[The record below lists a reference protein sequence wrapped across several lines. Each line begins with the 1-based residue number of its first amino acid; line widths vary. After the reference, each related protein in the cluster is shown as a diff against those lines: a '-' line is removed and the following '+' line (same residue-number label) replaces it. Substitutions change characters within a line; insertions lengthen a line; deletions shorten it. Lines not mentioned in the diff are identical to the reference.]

1 MTPQVADAGSS
12 ISGGKKWGEAGSLL
26 HIKRDTMT
34 IGYGKLLLAKHEFD
48 RQGITLG

>member
-1 MTPQVADAGSS
+1 MTPQIAGAGSS
-12 ISGGKKWGEAGSLL
+12 ISSEKRWGEAGSLL

-34 IGYGKLLLAKHEFD
+34 IGYGKPLLAKHELD